1 MVLVLSFE
9 HVIQSRST
17 ATLLHSISKIHK
29 QSLINLYQL
38 IFSSFLKIVEGG
50 CHLVVASDDDV
61 LVVLETCTGRDQVT
75 ADDVLLEAFEV
86 IDATADSGFAENL
99 GCLLE

>member
-38 IFSSFLKIVEGG
+38 IFSSFLKSFEW
-50 CHLVVASDDDV
+50 
-61 LVVLETCTGRDQVT
+61 T
-75 ADDVLLEAFEV
+75 AKIYNDNKNCYLRAV
-86 IDATADSGFAENL
+86 IILKDL
-99 GCLLE
+99 

>member
-29 QSLINLYQL
+29 QSLINLFQL
-38 IFSSFLKIVEGG
+38 IFSSFLDKWKNRV
-50 CHLVVASDDDV
+50 
-61 LVVLETCTGRDQVT
+61 
-75 ADDVLLEAFEV
+75 
-86 IDATADSGFAENL
+86 NL
-99 GCLLE
+99 YLY